1 MRPGGRR
8 NGTDFSQNL
17 CPAES
22 SNQHNHLTKTRVSLR
37 WKWWNNG
44 GLTWFKHP
52 TLGKMMVLWL
62 SHCDNSP
69 SNTGNF
75 NGGSTI
81 KTLETNWTKWWFYSL
96 TNKNDLLRINQ
107 KFLGDEP
114 LAFLPFYHHKKVGSR
129 NHENTMT
136 SQWSITRF
144 VGTICKV
151 TDLHPKKQIGYHW
164 DTGSTAQGGGKSFK
178 DRIL

>member
-1 MRPGGRR
+1 MSHDILSHQFNRKHIQENHARSSLCNIVIVIYPYISIYIYICILYIKENNLHNIHNGNVVLKFKMQTSMRPGGRR

-44 GLTWFKHP
+44 GLTWFKHL

-75 NGGSTI
+75 NGGSTL
-81 KTLETNWTKWWFYSL
+81 KTLETNWTKWWFYMVL
-96 TNKNDLLRINQ
+96 QFNQ
-107 KFLGDEP
+107 QKWF
-114 LAFLPFYHHKKVGSR
+114 AAH
-129 NHENTMT
+129 
-136 SQWSITRF
+136 
-144 VGTICKV
+144 
-151 TDLHPKKQIGYHW
+151 
-164 DTGSTAQGGGKSFK
+164 
-178 DRIL
+178 